1 MTDAG
6 ETRVVG
12 IGELL
17 WDLLP
22 DGPRLGGAPFNATAN
37 LARLGHDVQFVTVV
51 GDDDLGHEAV
61 LRARGLGVG
70 TTWIAETAAVPTGT
84 VEVALDASGGPRFRI
99 VSPAAYETIDLSPQ
113 RLAAIAAW
121 RPRAVVFGT
130 LAQRFPG
137 VLGSTLAI
145 IDRSAAPVRLYDI
158 NLREGC
164 WSDELVLDLLSLA
177 TIVKVNG
184 DEAAV
189 LGRLFGTSDDPG
201 VLGPEL
207 GRRFGS
213 RGLCVTR
220 GGDGAALWLDG
231 SLHDVE
237 GIAIEVVDAVGAGD
251 AFAAAL
257 LDGLLRE
264 RDPGDVLAR
273 ANRLGAVVAS
283 RSGALP
289 DWSIEEL
296 DAAPSRHG

>member
-1 MTDAG
+1 
-6 ETRVVG
+6 VG
-12 IGELL
+12 PPARCRDHVDRG
-17 WDLLP
+17 DCGCA
-22 DGPRLGGAPFNATAN
+22 DRDRGGGAGRERWAT
-37 LARLGHDVQFVTVV
+37 
-51 GDDDLGHEAV
+51 
-61 LRARGLGVG
+61 
-70 TTWIAETAAVPTGT
+70 
-84 VEVALDASGGPRFRI
+84 FRI
-99 VSPAAYETIDLSPQ
+99 VSPAAYETIELSPE

-121 RPRAVVFGT
+121 SPRAIVFGT

-137 VLGSTLAI
+137 VLESTLGI
-145 IDRSAAPVRLYDI
+145 IDRSAIPVRLYDV

-164 WSDELVLDLLSLA
+164 WSDDLVLELLALA
-177 TIVKVNG
+177 TIVKVND

-189 LGRLFGTSDDPG
+189 LGRLLGTPADPG
-201 VLGPEL
+201 ILGPEL
-207 GRRFGS
+207 GRRFEA

-231 SLHDVE
+231 SLHDVA

-264 RDPGDVLAR
+264 RDAGDILAR
-273 ANRLGAVVAS
+273 ANRLGAIVAS

-296 DAAPSRHG
+296 DAAPSRRG

>member
-1 MTDAG
+1 M
-6 ETRVVG
+6 G

-37 LARLGHDVQFVTVV
+37 LARLGHDVRFVTVV
-51 GDDDLGHEAV
+51 GDDDLGREAL

-70 TTWIAETAAVPTGT
+70 TTWIAETAAAPTGT

-99 VSPAAYETIDLSPQ
+99 VSPAAYETIELSPE

-121 RPRAVVFGT
+121 RPRAIVFGT

-137 VLGSTLAI
+137 VLQSTRAI
-145 IDRSAAPVRLYDI
+145 IDRSAIPVRLYDV

-164 WSDELVLDLLSLA
+164 WSDDLVLELLTLA
-177 TIVKVNG
+177 TIVKVND

-189 LGRLFGTSDDPG
+189 LGRLLGTPADPG

-207 GRRFGS
+207 GQRFGA

-220 GGDGAALWLDG
+220 GGDGAALWLDD
-231 SLHDVE
+231 SLHDVA
-237 GIAIEVVDAVGAGD
+237 GIATEVVDAVGAGD

-257 LDGLLRE
+257 LDGLLRG
-264 RDPGDVLAR
+264 RDPGDILVR
-273 ANRLGAVVAS
+273 ANRLGAIVAS

-296 DAAPSRHG
+296 DAAPSQPG